1 MSSYYL
7 IKLFGLDFC
16 GNAFVILLAFI
27 FGDDLSHVESIFQ
40 LVIFRNPRPF
50 PRSFPK
56 KKHRLRKDGTL
67 QWLHPDA
74 ELQVTVHYEAWSIG
88 SCSGVPGVFFAYSF
102 ESRCRFQ
109 GIPWKKW
116 CKGWRWIGWVFFFLR
131 WCFQI
136 RILIFVFTPIWEKW
150 SILIHVAICRF

>member
-1 MSSYYL
+1 MSSYSL

-16 GNAFVILLAFI
+16 WNDFVILPCFHLWGWFI
-27 FGDDLSHVESIFQ
+27 SFWVHFSVGNFSKS
-40 LVIFRNPRPF
+40 P
-50 PRSFPK
+50 SFPPVVSE

-67 QWLHPDA
+67 PWLHPDA

-88 SCSGVPGVFFAYSF
+88 RLPWGAGVFFAFPWKSL
-102 ESRCRFQ
+102 SL
-109 GIPWKKW
+109 GIPGKKW
-116 CKGWRWIGWVFFFLR
+116 CKGWRWIGGVFFFLR
-131 WCFQI
+131 WCVQI